1 MIFLNDKLLSLKTAT
16 PEEGYR
22 LAIQLAQKGVPIVQ
36 PDEGI
41 RRKLRQRYSRNA
53 DSIINIQLVI
63 ATYFQ
68 TIAAANNYWGAS
80 PYNVNIRK

>member
-22 LAIQLAQKGVPIVQ
+22 LAIQLAQKGVAIVQ
-36 PDEGI
+36 PDAEI
-41 RRKLRQRYSRNA
+41 RQKLRPKYSRNA
-53 DSIINIQLVI
+53 DSLIAVQQVI
-63 ATYFQ
+63 STYFH
-68 TIAAANNYWGAS
+68 TVAAANNYWVAS